1 LLLVENTLTENNDKN
16 IAIKITDLKKK
27 YQLGVIGYKTLQ
39 GELQSWWAK
48 LLGKED
54 PNSKIGQQKRLE
66 GESFMALNGVNM
78 TIYKGDTIG
87 IIGRNGAGKSTL
99 LKLISRVTAPSE
111 GMIELYGR
119 VASLLEVGTG
129 FHEELTGRENIYLN
143 GAILG
148 MKKSEINAQMQN
160 IIDFSEV
167 SDFID
172 TPVKRYSSGMQVK
185 LAFAVAAHLDS
196 EIMILDEVLAVGD
209 VAFQKKCL
217 DKMKE
222 TAQKTGKTVLYVS
235 HNMSTIRQLCNRCIV
250 LDEGKII
257 FDGETEEAIKI
268 YLGQYANSPALVDLS
283 GLLKLESNNSN
294 LLIESVKLLNYKE
307 WRIPSK
313 SKIRFEVA
321 IKAFK
326 ELDKICFCLHLTTL
340 EGQIITI
347 LQSPSQFDFKENE
360 NKVIAYEADL
370 SVLRPGQYCLSPE
383 LFVISEYGT
392 RFPLNKV
399 NMAIT
404 FEIQKSDNFI
414 KEHELE
420 YGKYGY
426 VQFPEMVVL

>member
-1 LLLVENTLTENNDKN
+1 
-16 IAIKITDLKKK
+16 
-27 YQLGVIGYKTLQ
+27 
-39 GELQSWWAK
+39 
-48 LLGKED
+48 
-54 PNSKIGQQKRLE
+54 
-66 GESFMALNGVNM
+66 M
-78 TIYKGDTIG
+78 
-87 IIGRNGAGKSTL
+87 
-99 LKLISRVTAPSE
+99 
-111 GMIELYGR
+111 
-119 VASLLEVGTG
+119 
-129 FHEELTGRENIYLN
+129 
-143 GAILG
+143 
-148 MKKSEINAQMQN
+148 
-160 IIDFSEV
+160 
-167 SDFID
+167 
-172 TPVKRYSSGMQVK
+172 
-185 LAFAVAAHLDS
+185 
-196 EIMILDEVLAVGD
+196 DEVLAVGD

-235 HNMSTIRQLCNRCIV
+235 HNMSTIRQLCNRCVV

-257 FDGETEEAIKI
+257 FEGDTEEAIKI

-283 GLLKLESNNSN
+283 GLLKLENNNSN

-307 WRIPSK
+307 WKIPSK

-321 IKAFK
+321 IKAHK

-360 NKVIAYEADL
+360 NKIITYEADL
-370 SVLRPGQYCLSPE
+370 SALRPGQYCLSPE

-399 NMAIT
+399 NMPIT

-426 VQFPEMVVL
+426 VQFPEMIVL